1 MPSGNFAMVQD
12 KATGQYEL
20 EPAAAMGCKYHD
32 FTRHDV
38 FSCFHKR
45 SDNAAVVMIGACL
58 ASHSCRG
65 LATCVVSALCTLLLC
80 TCVGTQTSGYI
91 LKMRR

>member
-1 MPSGNFAMVQD
+1 MEGKVRLVQD

-45 SDNAAVVMIGACL
+45 SDNAAVVMIGAQPGTTWQAWCC
-58 ASHSCRG
+58 SCCQRIPQVAAVHG
-65 LATCVVSALCTLLLC
+65 SWHN
-80 TCVGTQTSGYI
+80 S
-91 LKMRR
+91 K